1 MAVIFGTQGR
11 DTIDGTGFDD
21 IIRGWAQGANPGIDL
36 GDLLVGLGGNDT
48 LDGGGGDDEFFGG
61 GGSDELSG
69 DPGSD
74 TLSGGE
80 AGDKLDGGVG
90 DDVLSGGDG
99 LDALYGGDAND
110 RLFGG
115 RGDDRLSGGS
125 GDDLIDGGRNDD
137 RLAGGAG
144 DDRFVFTGIYRRD
157 TILDFK
163 DDVDTIVLDGASLGV
178 TSRAD
183 ALSLATVE
191 NGNTVFTFGGGDVL
205 IVKNIADPD
214 LLRDDLAI
222 VDDLGPV

>member
-21 IIRGWAQGANPGIDL
+21 IIRGWAQGANPGTDL
-36 GDLLVGLGGNDT
+36 GDLLSGLGGNDT
-48 LDGGGGDDEFFGG
+48 VEGGGGNDELFGG

-69 DPGSD
+69 DTGSD

-90 DDVLSGGDG
+90 DDVLDGRDGRDALYGEVG
-99 LDALYGGDAND
+99 LDALSGGDASD
-110 RLFGG
+110 ELFGG
-115 RGDDRLSGGS
+115 RGDDRLS
-125 GDDLIDGGRNDD
+125 D
-137 RLAGGAG
+137 GAG
-144 DDRFVFTGIYRRD
+144 DDRFVFAGIYRRD

-163 DDVDTIVLDGASLGV
+163 DDIDTIVLDGASLGV

-214 LLRDDLAI
+214 LLRDDITI
-222 VDDLGPV
+222 V